1 MTGMPKKPL
10 NSSKGAV
17 VALLEALLER
27 AIEGEITYVCVVH
40 DVAGTDKVEAK
51 WRGTDTAQKQIDA
64 CKGLDALRKTI
75 LDKAAK
81 S

>member
-1 MTGMPKKPL
+1 MAGMPKEPL

-17 VALLEALLER
+17 VALLEGLLER
-27 AIEGEITYVCVVH
+27 AVKGELTYVAVVH

-64 CKGLDALRKTI
+64 CKGLDKLRKTI
-75 LDKAAK
+75 LDRAAK